1 MHRDDTTSDA
11 DIAPPDLRLVVPAVA
26 AWGGALWG
34 QAHASVAV
42 SSAVVLLG
50 SGIAAIVAVHVAG
63 RAGRLRATR
72 PLQLLVAVVCIGG
85 AGTMLAA
92 AIRVGSITDGPVV
105 RLAHESA
112 NVDTELVVSG
122 DPHRVR
128 SRVVGNARAPVEY
141 AVPADLVELSTD
153 SQTVRQHVP
162 VLVVGSSRE
171 WRSVLPG
178 QRVHVAGELSP
189 ADPDSGDDLS
199 AVLSAR
205 GPPTLVGRPPMLQ
218 RVAGRVRAALRSAV
232 AGLAPAERGLL
243 PGLVDGDTSQLPSD
257 VADDFSTAGMTH
269 LVAVSGSNVAFVLA
283 AVLVAAR
290 WVGLRSYA
298 VPAAGALG
306 MCAFTVLARPEPSVV
321 RAALMG
327 LIVLAAAQRGT
338 ASRAGPSSLCAAV
351 VLLLVVDPFLARSPG
366 FALSVLAT
374 AGLVVLA
381 PGWRARL
388 ARRWPPRAADAVATA
403 LAAQVATLP
412 VLALITTRL
421 GLLAVPANVLAEPAV
436 PAATVLGAVVGL
448 LGVVLPPVASLVAH
462 VAAVPA
468 WWLVTVAHVT
478 ALVPASAVT
487 WPQGLGGAVL
497 VLVAVVGAR
506 IAVPA
511 LSRRPGLT
519 AAATVLAL
527 LVAWVGVPPMPWR
540 SWPPAG
546 WLLVACDVGQGD
558 GLVVA
563 TGPGSALVVD
573 AGPDPAAMD
582 GCLRDL
588 GVRQVPLVVLTHFHA
603 DHVEGLPGVLRRR
616 EVGAIETTVLA
627 DPPDEVRRVRTWAA
641 DAHVPVE
648 TVRLGERRTLG
659 DVSWTVLWPAR
670 VIDEDSMPNNASVV
684 LRLVTHGV
692 VVLLTGDVEPP
703 AQSEIL
709 AANPTALHAD
719 VVKVPHHGSG
729 NQDAD
734 FLRATGARLSIISVG
749 AGNPYGHPAPRT
761 LRLLA
766 GLGMQVDRTDLD
778 GAVALVVA
786 ADGTVSLVA
795 RSPP

>member
-1 MHRDDTTSDA
+1 
-11 DIAPPDLRLVVPAVA
+11 
-26 AWGGALWG
+26 
-34 QAHASVAV
+34 
-42 SSAVVLLG
+42 
-50 SGIAAIVAVHVAG
+50 
-63 RAGRLRATR
+63 
-72 PLQLLVAVVCIGG
+72 
-85 AGTMLAA
+85 
-92 AIRVGSITDGPVV
+92 
-105 RLAHESA
+105 
-112 NVDTELVVSG
+112 
-122 DPHRVR
+122 
-128 SRVVGNARAPVEY
+128 
-141 AVPADLVELSTD
+141 
-153 SQTVRQHVP
+153 
-162 VLVVGSSRE
+162 
-171 WRSVLPG
+171 
-178 QRVHVAGELSP
+178 
-189 ADPDSGDDLS
+189 
-199 AVLSAR
+199 
-205 GPPTLVGRPPMLQ
+205 
-218 RVAGRVRAALRSAV
+218 VAGRVRVALRSAV

-243 PGLVDGDTSQLPSD
+243 PGLVDGDTSQLPTD

-298 VPAAGALG
+298 VPVAGALG
-306 MCAFTVLARPEPSVV
+306 TCAFTVLARPEPSVV

-338 ASRAGPSSLCAAV
+338 ASRAGLSSLCAAV
-351 VLLLVVDPFLARSPG
+351 VLLLVVDPFLARSAG

-388 ARRWPPRAADAVATA
+388 ARRWHPRVADAVATA

-436 PAATVLGAVVGL
+436 PVATVLGAVVGL
-448 LGVVLPPVASLVAH
+448 LGVVAPPVASLVAH

-468 WWLVTVAHVT
+468 WWLVTVARVT
-478 ALVPASAVT
+478 ALLPVSAVT
-487 WPQGLGGAVL
+487 WPQGVGGAVL

-506 IAVPA
+506 LAVPA
-511 LSRRPGLT
+511 LYRRPWL
-519 AAATVLAL
+519 AATATVLAL
-527 LVAWVGVPPMPWR
+527 VVAWVGVPPMPWL

-563 TGPGSALVVD
+563 TAPGSALVVD
-573 AGPDPAAMD
+573 SGPDPTAMD
-582 GCLRDL
+582 ACLRDL
-588 GVRQVPLVVLTHFHA
+588 GVRRVPLVVLTHFHA

-627 DPPDEVRRVRTWAA
+627 DPPDEVRRVQAWAA

-648 TVRLGERRTLG
+648 TVRLGERRALG

-670 VIDEDSMPNNASVV
+670 VIDEDSRPNNASIV

-709 AANPTALHAD
+709 AADPTALRAD

-729 NQDAD
+729 NQDPD
-734 FLRATGARLSIISVG
+734 FLRATGARLAIVSVG

-761 LRLLA
+761 LQLLA
-766 GLGMQVDRTDLD
+766 GLGMHVDRTDLD
-778 GAVALVVA
+778 GAVALVAA
-786 ADGTVSLVA
+786 ADGSFSLVA